1 MAMGA
6 ASKGKEGSM
15 TQQASRK
22 LAGPGQIARRKRNRL
37 MRSCSAFAAAI
48 VLSGLWG
55 NAAQAQMVAPPAT
68 ARPAAGPASILQM
81 RGAPEVRSIADA
93 NLIADS
99 RITLQAPVVPRPQPA
114 PQPANP
120 QMRTAAVPDR
130 NRIMEGS
137 AGTVIPGGPAPVVAA
152 RVDPTTATQGTFAVS
167 SGTATINRSASKDQ
181 VQVTSPQAIINWNTY
196 DTDTLATT
204 TSYINFLPAGTE
216 LEFIGTGA
224 NYTVLNRVF
233 GTPDAAGEHRGIAF
247 NGTVTSRLSDAGP
260 IGGNVWFYSPG
271 GILVNNGAAFNVG
284 SLVLSASA
292 LNAITGSGTTIDFT
306 GVTQADSAILI
317 ANGANINALNQG
329 SYVALVAP
337 RIEQAGRVT
346 VNGSAA
352 YVGAEQAQLRIDNG
366 LFDIAIGLG
375 TEDANGVVH
384 TGTTTGPAR
393 QVTQGLN
400 NILTDP
406 DGQGIYMVAVPKNTA
421 LTMLVGGSIG
431 YQPASNASMTP
442 NGVLVLGSGTDVQST
457 VDIQSGTQTIQYDGR
472 DAVDGGGIR
481 MAGATLTSDMTAFA
495 SGQFAL
501 EVGNNQVFSMGGD
514 GRGGYSLDATGGS
527 GIVVSAIGTGS
538 IDIQGDLRL
547 DSGQD
552 QSVGAPISIV
562 AAVDPGSPTGPAG
575 SINIGGSLVA
585 DSSGV
590 GRDDFFVI
598 RQNGNTG
605 IGEDAVGGDISLTVS
620 GGGSI
625 SVGGDT
631 TLDASAQ
638 GGKGE
643 FRSGSS
649 TGGDVSILVTGA
661 TSSLNLPNFVRIAT
675 NGINAESLKPGGG
688 GSAELGA
695 DSVAG
700 NFSLVVENG
709 TLDLGNA
716 QIDVSAE
723 ATSGDDDTQVQENS
737 ARAGNATFRFTGGTQ
752 DIGNIRVF
760 GNATSGTSF
769 DADGLPYDAPV
780 TLGDVT
786 FELSGSQTTFG
797 QDFAVFANSGTGDPA
812 AAKTTNF
819 TITNGANVS
828 LGGDFFYDTNNLND
842 AVVLT
847 VNQGSTLDIGGALAF
862 ALSGRTSDIADDRGV
877 DITVNVDN
885 ATLQAGFVALDSS
898 IENDAFAD
906 LDITGGDIALNL
918 TNGAVFDAGFT
929 SISSNARGRV
939 MGSSAT
945 GGNVAITVDSSTF
958 RSPGGV
964 DISANG
970 VAAQS
975 NIDTANGT
983 SSGQGGTVRFAV
995 TGTNP
1000 LVDVG
1005 DLNISA
1011 DGRFNF
1017 GIEEASFLAP
1027 IGGAGGPVGLA
1038 AGGSSQPQAAG
1049 GGLGDGGNAAGG
1061 TVEMTIESGTFNAVS
1076 LSVNSS
1082 GFGEQGTSDI
1092 LDDGINPPVGYAGS
1106 GGSGTG
1112 GTVTFNMVGGTANI
1126 DSLTVS
1132 ANGLGGNGASS
1143 DDTIGVAAGDGGSGT
1158 GGTATINATGGSLN
1172 VTNGIALQALG
1183 NAEIFNFGI
1192 PFTSIGGDGGFGIGV
1207 DGGNGGTAVGGT
1219 ATLNLIG
1226 GSALVNA
1233 ATIEISAEAF
1243 GGEGGS
1249 SFTSFSAG
1257 VPIPGEGGGAGGDAT
1272 GGTATL
1278 NHTAGAI
1285 DSNSVTVT
1293 SGATG
1298 GSGGS
1303 SFGVSIGQSVGSG
1316 ARGGNATGGTST
1328 INLNQD
1334 DGSNPTYF
1342 VRSVSNGGEGGA
1354 GLFSG
1359 AGGDA
1364 TGGTA
1369 ELLVNNFDV
1378 SLAAAGLDASG
1389 IGGDGGLTDG
1399 EAGSGGTGGSGTGGT
1414 VRLVVD
1420 GPNGELTSDSTIA
1433 VASSGTGGAGSAGGD
1448 SFNDVDPGGNGGN
1461 GGLGTGGRAEI
1472 FATNGGLL
1480 DLSLDRGIVDARG
1493 VGGAGGA
1500 GGNGLI
1506 FAGGNGG
1513 RGGGAVGGAIAISSS
1528 GGSDLSISGPS
1539 TTITLQAGAT
1549 GGRGGDGG
1557 LGAGGSTGLVGI
1569 NGNSAGGTIDVT
1581 ADGGRLA
1588 FNAQLAA
1595 IASATGFADTRPGS
1609 AGGDADGGAITIEAL
1624 GAGSELVVT
1633 GGIFA
1638 DASAAAALGVRGFGA
1653 GVGGSASGGSFDIVL
1668 AQGSTIDIASIDVL
1682 ASGTGAFG
1690 NGGGSGTGGD
1700 VRIAIAADASS
1711 LTSINV
1717 DVRAT
1722 GGSSGTVTG
1731 SGPGQNGSVGGNA
1744 QGGTAV
1750 LLVEGTG
1757 PLLDSLTGLSLDA
1770 SATAGNG
1777 GQGSASNG
1785 LVDGFLGGN
1794 GGIATGGTASLS
1806 IAGDGASL
1814 TVDALAFSLRADA
1827 TGGTGG
1833 AGGDNLTGGTIG
1845 PGGVVINNR
1854 AGNGGIGGAGT
1865 GGTVAL
1871 EAGSGS
1877 TMTLQQSSGPFEL
1890 SASGFGG
1897 RGGSGG
1903 NLDLTNGGIQGTGG
1917 NGGTGTGGS
1926 PRLLA
1931 TGGTIQGDEVSLFA
1945 QGIGG
1950 DGGLGGDDGNATF
1963 GPSGNGGNAF
1973 GGTPTVE
1980 TQDGSPGIITL
1991 GNLLIDATSLAGGGT
2006 FQGVAVGGQ
2015 VTITDA
2021 SVDPLGLISMD
2032 SLTVL
2037 ANGNATLSGYPSLT
2051 ISSGSGPITVTGN
2064 VSADVSGD
2072 ILLNFDD
2079 DGQLLVGGSSSLVA
2093 GGNIVVSHANNAGGT
2108 ISLENTGRI
2117 FALAGGNFDAQAG
2130 SIVSGG
2136 EVSLLA
2142 RNDVRVA
2149 DVRAVPNL
2157 QIVAGRNAFVNNA
2170 IATGPQG
2177 TANFGGILIE
2187 AGRDPFGSSQ
2197 YVPDSRV
2204 EIAGTV
2210 DSYSDIFVFSGGT
2223 TRFLAGSTTVANDLL
2238 SVGTGGDIIVESGA
2252 SLVAARSPSTP
2263 PDPADPFG
2271 GGAYM
2276 DLFAG
2281 ALSGFLTSPPGS
2293 IASIVVDGSL
2303 DANAGA
2309 IIARGN
2315 AIDGLDGGFT
2325 ASSMAFDI
2333 DDAPADGVLQDDD
2346 GGLLSANCLEGNI
2359 CLGSIFAD
2367 NVIEVGQ
2374 ESNNDVIQLIVQ
2386 QGTVD
2391 ANTIL
2396 ITTRNDIVMGTN
2408 GIATTLNAADLFS
2421 IESTQGD
2428 IDLRDAAISSDRILI
2443 AADGSLEGN
2452 GSLVSDTDIGITVG
2466 DSLSASVID
2475 TGGQLTTVAE
2485 VAGDTEASYSVPNN
2499 ITIGTLSIGEGDANF
2514 DAGGNID
2521 IGVANVPGTDII
2533 LTAPGLVQLGFT
2545 DSANNINLDG
2555 GFVSVGEINAG
2566 GQIELVSGTD
2576 VQIGSA
2582 TASDTLTVESQGNVS
2597 FSGLR
2602 AGSDLTVTAPGT
2614 ISGGDLFAGSLRL
2627 DGGFIAIGTANSAT
2641 IDFVSASDILFDLLQ
2656 SSSPIQLTAA
2666 NGRIAAHTGAGD
2678 IESDSNVT
2686 LDAQEIAVGNITSG
2700 GSVVANATV
2709 GDASFGTI
2717 DAINDITVDAA
2728 GSPVL
2733 ANAISGGNTSITGAS
2748 VTFNNG
2754 TIGGDL
2760 SLTANGGDIDGN
2772 GAVTVGG
2779 GIALDAAGN
2788 VGFGDL
2794 SANGGSFT
2802 VAAGDDISFG
2812 SASAASDI
2820 VMTTPGILDGG
2831 NLSAGGT
2838 LSLDAGSVAFDTG
2851 NAALIDITSST
2862 DIRFNALTS
2871 PSAITLTAA
2880 NGTIG
2885 SNGGSGDIDSDGD
2898 VDLVALSIDLGD
2910 VTSGGSVGAQATSGD
2925 ASFGVV
2931 DAANDIT
2938 IVASGTPTLAN
2949 AISGGDT
2956 SITGASVT
2964 FDNGNI
2970 GGDLAL
2976 TATGGDISSDGTVTV
2991 GGGIALDAAGNVTFG
3006 SLAAEGGD
3014 FTITAGGDILADH
3027 AEASGN
3033 FNATAGGDFTT
3044 GLNSIITGGDI
3055 VIAAGGVAD
3064 LGNSSAGGLVD
3075 VTAQQIDFVSV
3086 SAGQTVTLVTARDP
3100 QSPPV
3105 GNGDITGQTVTA
3117 GFGDSLIRATDG
3129 GDIAISG
3136 TITADGVQVI
3146 ADAGT
3151 ITSGGLNTGRFAV
3164 LNAAG
3169 AITLTGN
3176 SVGTNAFFAE
3186 GASIELGNSTI
3197 TNGNVS
3203 LVARS
3208 GGVTGTGQIDANGE
3222 LVVSAAQ
3229 AVTLT
3234 GDLFAASGLRIN
3246 GASIALGN
3254 ATSGGGIQLV
3264 ATSGGVTSPG
3274 RIESGVDLFVQTAN
3288 GADLNELV
3296 AGDDILFLG
3305 SGDISIARMEA
3316 TGDNPQGEEMG
3327 SNGTFTITGNVF
3339 VEEAQIAD
3347 DLVANVTGDFTAGP
3361 APIATGGNITVNAG
3375 NIVNLSA
3382 TSAGGSI
3389 DVTGSEIRF
3398 DTFDAG
3404 TTVDL
3409 LTATTSNTVRGN
3421 GNIAGGAIDAG
3432 TGASSL
3438 VASGAINLTGPATI
3452 GGSLLVDAGG
3462 DVVFP
3467 TANTGGDLIV
3477 TAGGSIA
3484 HGGAASGG
3492 ALEFEATG
3500 DIQGTGDL
3508 VAAGNMQIASLNG
3521 SVIGQLFSSAGSVS
3535 IDADGAVS
3543 FGTVSANANIGIEA
3557 GGPVSG
3563 QLLRAG
3569 SSIQVQTS
3577 DAITVDTVD
3586 SANTSPGGVFIV
3598 GDQGITLRV
3607 LSGIEATLNSSSG
3620 DVRVTEDIILDNFI
3634 QTNGES
3640 IFLRS
3645 AHDLT
3650 AQAEATVSTID
3661 IETTGDLTVERAI
3674 APGDIRLYSTGGT
3687 TTLSNVTSG
3696 GFAPQGSQTTQRV
3709 TGGSNVDIFAADDV
3723 LVRDRVSATG
3733 NLRIRAGDLVDL
3745 QAAAAGTTIEVIS
3758 RDIAIGTS
3766 GSLGEANRTESIV
3779 FTPLTT
3785 EATLGGESVSA
3796 SGYRLDKAEFARVFS
3811 AGEISFGVTGSSSGG
3826 AVLTIDDLDVVAGA
3840 GSSATSNNIAQDGI
3854 LRLESDGEIEVVG
3867 NLTVTGATQDTQLQL
3882 SADETILID
3891 LANGGLFVLDGNN
3904 GLAGSIVA
3912 VASNF
3917 LAVTPEALA
3926 AIQGL
3931 SVAEIDDRLALND
3944 GVDRPDGVIRADT
3957 LIIGTTDSQVFIQN
3971 TAPGTAFDE
3980 RRGFTVNTLTI
3991 NDLVDPNLPIVING
4005 VVSGATGISAIA
4017 LTNINTAFDP
4027 ASTINGCLIANPS
4040 SCSVT
4045 SHSDGDTPLQDLLD
4059 DQFDGD
4065 PLTGG
4070 TIDTT
4075 LVELREDP
4083 LRSDDPLIDEP
4094 VTGAGNEDLWDFGG
4108 DEDEDCERAEDGSCI
4123 AEAAE

>member
-1 MAMGA
+1 
-6 ASKGKEGSM
+6 M

-22 LAGPGQIARRKRNRL
+22 AAGPGQSVGRKRSPL
-37 MRSCSAFAAAI
+37 LRSCSAFAAAI

-55 NAAQAQMVAPPAT
+55 NAAQAQMVAPPVAP
-68 ARPAAGPASILQM
+68 RPAANPASILQM

-99 RITLQAPVVPRPQPA
+99 RITLRAPVVPRPQPA

-120 QMRTAAVPDR
+120 PLRTAAIADQ

-137 AGTVIPGGPAPVVAA
+137 TGTVVVPGGPAPVVAA
-152 RVDPTTATQGTFAVS
+152 RKDATTAAQGNFSVS

-181 VQVTSPQAIINWNTY
+181 VQVTSPQAIINWTTF

-216 LEFIGTGA
+216 LEFIGSGT

-233 GTPDAAGEHRGIAF
+233 GTADAAGEHRGIAF

-292 LNAITGSGTTIDFT
+292 LNAITGAGTTIDFT
-306 GVTQADSAILI
+306 GVTQSDSAILI

-329 SYVALVAP
+329 SYVAMVAP

-421 LTMLVGGSIG
+421 LTMLVGGTIG

-442 NGVLVLGSGTDVQST
+442 NGVLVLGSGTDIESS
-457 VDIQSGTQTIQYDGR
+457 VDIRSGTQTIQFDGR

-481 MAGATLTSDMTAFA
+481 MEGATLTSDTTAFA

-514 GRGGYSLDATGGS
+514 GRGGYSLNATGGS
-527 GIVVSAIGTGS
+527 GIAVSAVGNGS

-552 QSVGAPISIV
+552 QSVGAPISIL
-562 AAVDPGSPTGPAG
+562 AAVDPGNPTGPAG
-575 SINIGGSLVA
+575 SISIGGDLVA

-590 GRDDFFVI
+590 GRDDFFAI

-605 IGEDAVGGDISLTVS
+605 IGEDAVGGDIALTVS

-625 SVGGDT
+625 SVAGNT

-661 TSSLNLPNFVRIAT
+661 TSSLSLPNFVRIAT

-695 DSVAG
+695 DSTAG
-700 NFSLVVENG
+700 NFSLVVNG
-709 TLDLGNA
+709 GSLDLGFA
-716 QIDVSAE
+716 QIDVSAD
-723 ATSGDDDTQVQENS
+723 ATSGDDDTQAQENV
-737 ARAGNATFRFTGGTQ
+737 AQAGDVAFRFTGGSQ
-752 DIGNIRVF
+752 DIGDVRVF
-760 GNATSGTSF
+760 GTATSGTSF
-769 DADGLPYDAPV
+769 DANGIAFSAPV
-780 TLGDVT
+780 TLGDLT
-786 FELSGSQTTFG
+786 FELDGSQTTFG
-797 QDFAVFANSGTGDPA
+797 QGFSVFAGTGLGDIA
-812 AAKTTNF
+812 AAKTTTF

-847 VNQGSTLDIGGALAF
+847 VDEGSTLDIGGSLGF
-862 ALSGRTSDIADDRGV
+862 ALSGRTSDIASDRGV
-877 DITVNVDN
+877 DITINVDN
-885 ATLQAGFVALDSS
+885 ATLLANFVGLDSS
-898 IENDAFAD
+898 ISNDSFEN
-906 LDITGGDIALNL
+906 LDIAGGDIALNL
-918 TNGAVFDAGFT
+918 TNGALFDAGFT
-929 SISSNARGRV
+929 SISSNARGRAL
-939 MGSSAT
+939 GSSAT
-945 GGNVAITVDSSTF
+945 GGNVAITVNSSTF
-958 RSPGGV
+958 RSTGGV

-975 NIDTANGT
+975 NVDPSNGA

-995 TGTNP
+995 IGTTP
-1000 LVDVG
+1000 LVEIG
-1005 DLNISA
+1005 DFSISA
-1011 DGRFNF
+1011 DGRFNSGF
-1017 GIEEASFLAP
+1017 EEAALLAP
-1027 IGGAGGPVGLA
+1027 SGDPGGPVSATAAALA
-1038 AGGSSQPQAAG
+1038 QPQAAS
-1049 GGLGDGGNAAGG
+1049 GGLGDGGDAAGG
-1061 TVEMTIESGTFNAVS
+1061 TVELTIGSGTFNAVS
-1076 LSVNSS
+1076 VSVNSS

-1092 LDDGINPPVGYAGS
+1092 LDDGINPPVGYSGS

-1126 DSLTVS
+1126 DSLTVA
-1132 ANGLGGNGASS
+1132 ANGLGGNGAFSN
-1143 DDTIGVAAGDGGSGT
+1143 DGIGVSAGNGGTGT
-1158 GGTATINATGGSLN
+1158 GGSATINATGGSLN

-1183 NAEIFNFGI
+1183 NAEIFNFGT
-1192 PFTSIGGDGGFGIGV
+1192 PFTSIQ
-1207 DGGNGGTAVGGT
+1207 GNGGSGFGVDAGNGGAGVGGS

-1226 GSALVNA
+1226 SSALVTA
-1233 ATIEISAEAF
+1233 AQIEISADAF

-1249 SFTSFSAG
+1249 SFTSFVAG
-1257 VPIPGEGGGAGGDAT
+1257 APLPGRNGGTGGDAT
-1272 GGTATL
+1272 GGSATL
-1278 NHTAGAI
+1278 NHTAGTI
-1285 DSNSVTVT
+1285 DSNAVTVT

-1298 GSGGS
+1298 GTGGT
-1303 SFGVSIGQSVGSG
+1303 SFGLSIGQSVGTG
-1316 ARGGNATGGTST
+1316 GRGGNAAGGVST

-1334 DGSNPTYF
+1334 DSSNPTYF
-1342 VRSVSNGGEGGA
+1342 VRSVSIGGQGGGGLSGGA
-1354 GLFSG
+1354 GG
-1359 AGGDA
+1359 NGI
-1364 TGGTA
+1364 GGTA
-1369 ELLVNNFDV
+1369 QLLVNNFDV
-1378 SLAAAGLDASG
+1378 SLTAAGLDASG
-1389 IGGDGGLTDG
+1389 VGGDGGLIDG
-1399 EAGSGGTGGSGTGGT
+1399 EAGSGGAGGSGTGGT

-1420 GPNGELTSDSTIA
+1420 GPNGALASDSPIA
-1433 VASSGTGGAGSAGGD
+1433 IASTGTGGAGSAGGD
-1448 SFNDVDPGGNGGN
+1448 SFNDVDPGGNGGD
-1461 GGLGTGGRAEI
+1461 GGLGTGGRAEV
-1472 FATNGGLL
+1472 FATGGGLL
-1480 DLSLDRGIVDARG
+1480 DLSLNRGIIDTAG
-1493 VGGAGGA
+1493 IGGAGGA

-1513 RGGGAVGGAIAISSS
+1513 RGGGAVGGAIAVGSS
-1528 GGSDLSISGPS
+1528 GGSDLTVSGPS
-1539 TTITLQAGAT
+1539 TTVTFQSGAT

-1557 LGAGGSTGLVGI
+1557 LGAGGSTGRVGI

-1609 AGGDADGGAITIEAL
+1609 AGGDADGGDVTIEAL

-1633 GGIFA
+1633 GGILG
-1638 DASAAAALGVRGFGA
+1638 DASAAAALGVRGLGA
-1653 GVGGSASGGSFDIVL
+1653 GVGGSAAGGSIDIVL
-1668 AQGSTIDIASIDVL
+1668 AEGSTIDIASIDAV
-1682 ASGTGAFG
+1682 ASGTGAYG

-1722 GGSSGTVTG
+1722 GGNSGTVTG
-1731 SGPGQNGSVGGNA
+1731 SGPGQNGSAGGNA

-1750 LLVEGTG
+1750 VVVEGTG
-1757 PLLDSLTGLSLDA
+1757 PLLDSLTGLSLNA

-1777 GQGSASNG
+1777 GRGSASNG
-1785 LVDGFLGGN
+1785 LVNGFLGGN
-1794 GGIATGGTASLS
+1794 GGNATGGTASLS

-1854 AGNGGIGGAGT
+1854 GGNGGIGGAGT

-1877 TMTLQQSSGPFEL
+1877 TMTLQQVSGPFEL

-1926 PRLLA
+1926 PQLIA
-1931 TGGTIQGDEVSLFA
+1931 TGGTIQGDDVSLLA
-1945 QGIGG
+1945 LGIGG
-1950 DGGLGGDDGNATF
+1950 DGGLGGDDGNATL
-1963 GPSGNGGNAF
+1963 GPSGNGGDSF
-1973 GGTPTVE
+1973 GGTPSVE

-2006 FQGVAVGGQ
+2006 IQGVAIGGQ

-2021 SVDPLGLISMD
+2021 SVDPLGLISMG

-2037 ANGNATLSGYPSLT
+2037 ASGNASLSGYPSLT
-2051 ISSGSGPITVTGN
+2051 ISSGSGAISVTGN

-2079 DGQLLVGGSSSLVA
+2079 DGQLLVGGSSSLFA
-2093 GGNIVVSHANNAGGT
+2093 GGDIVVTHSNNGGT
-2108 ISLENTGRI
+2108 ISLENTGNI
-2117 FALAGGNFDAQAG
+2117 FALAGGNIDAQPG
-2130 SIVSGG
+2130 SIISGR

-2142 RNDVRVA
+2142 RGDVSVD

-2157 QIVAGRNAFVNNA
+2157 QIVAGQNAFVNNA

-2187 AGRDPFGSSQ
+2187 AGRDPFGSSL
-2197 YVPDSRV
+2197 YDPNSRV
-2204 EIAGTV
+2204 EISGTL
-2210 DSYSDIFVFSGGT
+2210 DSYSDVVVFTGGT
-2223 TRFLAGSTTVANDLL
+2223 ARFLAGSTTAANDIV
-2238 SVGTGGDIIVESGA
+2238 SVGTGNDIIVEAGA
-2252 SLVAARSPSTP
+2252 SLVGARNPSTL
-2263 PDPADPFG
+2263 PDPADPLVSS
-2271 GGAYM
+2271 ASI

-2281 ALSGFLTSPPGS
+2281 ALGGFLTTPSTS
-2293 IASIVVDGSL
+2293 IASIVVDGTL
-2303 DANAGA
+2303 DANAGTIA
-2309 IIARGN
+2309 ARGN
-2315 AIDGLDGGFT
+2315 AIDGLDGSFA

-2333 DDAPADGVLQDDD
+2333 NDAPADGVPQDND
-2346 GGLLSANCLEGNI
+2346 GGLLSASCLEGNI
-2359 CLGSIFAD
+2359 CLGSIAAD
-2367 NVIEVGQ
+2367 NVIEIGQ

-2386 QGTVD
+2386 QGAVD
-2391 ANTIL
+2391 ANRIL
-2396 ITTRNDIVMGTN
+2396 ITTRNDIVMGTD

-2421 IESTQGD
+2421 VESTQGD
-2428 IDLRDAAISSDRILI
+2428 VDLRDAAISSNQILI
-2443 AADGSLEGN
+2443 AAGGSLVGS

-2485 VAGDTEASYSVPNN
+2485 VGGDTEASYSVPNN

-2545 DSANNINLDG
+2545 GSANDIDLDG
-2555 GFVSVGEINAG
+2555 GSVSVGDIFAT
-2566 GQIELVSGTD
+2566 GQIGIVSGTD

-2582 TASDTLTVESQGNVS
+2582 TAGDTLTIDSLGNVS
-2597 FSGLR
+2597 FSGLQ
-2602 AGSDLTVTAPGT
+2602 AGTDLTVTAPGT
-2614 ISGGDLFAGSLRL
+2614 ISGGDLSGGSLRL
-2627 DGGFIAIGTANSAT
+2627 DGGFIAIGTASGST
-2641 IDFVSASDILFDLLQ
+2641 LDFVSASDLLFDLLQ
-2656 SSSPIQLTAA
+2656 SSGPIVLTAA
-2666 NGRIAAHTGAGD
+2666 NGRIAAHTAAGD

-2686 LDAQEIAVGNITSG
+2686 LLALAVDIGSIQSGGVTDVRATGGDARLASITSSSDARVAATGNVSLGAFSAGRDGDAQADSDSSGSGDLAVTGLSQAVRNLNLLGANVTLGNVTVSGVTPAPSNRLSGFVTINSTNGSVNVGNVTAPGMTLVAEG
-2700 GSVVANATV
+2700 GNLTAGNLRAFDPVLAFGLPTVIDLSAFGGDISVASLDSV
-2709 GDASFGTI
+2709 GDIAIFTDSGAQTRVLGSTTAGNDIFFSGSGDFAFDSLVTAGRDVIGRATGATGADITLGAGAVVGRNLDLVAANGVIQLLPRASGSSSVGGNLTFSARQINLGPVNVGGNLRLTATAGSI
-2717 DAINDITVDAA
+2717 DARAA
-2728 GSPVL
+2728 GS
-2733 ANAISGGNTSITGAS
+2733 
-2748 VTFNNG
+2748 
-2754 TIGGDL
+2754 
-2760 SLTANGGDIDGN
+2760 
-2772 GAVTVGG
+2772 VGG
-2779 GIALDAAGN
+2779 GIAFDASGN
-2788 VGFGDL
+2788 VDFGNL

-2802 VAAGDDISFG
+2802 VDAGGTITFG
-2812 SASAASDI
+2812 SASAANDI
-2820 VMTTPGILDGG
+2820 VMTTPGVLDGG
-2831 NLSAGGT
+2831 DFAAGGT

-2851 NAALIDITSST
+2851 TAALVDITSAS

-2871 PSAITLTAA
+2871 ASAIRLTAA
-2880 NGTIG
+2880 NGTIAK
-2885 SNGGSGDIDSDGD
+2885 NGGDGDIDSDDD

-2910 VTSGGSVGAQATSGD
+2910 VDSGGSVGAQATSGD
-2925 ASFGVV
+2925 ARFGTV
-2931 DAANDIT
+2931 DAADDIT
-2938 IVASGTPTLAN
+2938 IAATGSPVLVN
-2949 AISGGDT
+2949 AVSGGDT

-2964 FDNGNI
+2964 FNSGAI
-2970 GGDLAL
+2970 GGNLAL
-2976 TATGGDISSDGTVTV
+2976 TATSGYITSDGTVTV
-2991 GGGIALDAAGNVTFG
+2991 GGGITLDAHDNVSFA
-3006 SLAAEGGD
+3006 SLAAQGGN
-3014 FTITAGGDILADH
+3014 FTVTAGGDILANH

-3033 FNATAGGDFTT
+3033 FTATAGGDFTT
-3044 GLNSIITGGDI
+3044 GPNSIITGGDI
-3055 VIAAGGVAD
+3055 VINAGSIVN
-3064 LGNSSAGGLVD
+3064 LGNSSAGGL
-3075 VTAQQIDFVSV
+3075 
-3086 SAGQTVTLVTARDP
+3086 
-3100 QSPPV
+3100 
-3105 GNGDITGQTVTA
+3105 
-3117 GFGDSLIRATDG
+3117 
-3129 GDIAISG
+3129 
-3136 TITADGVQVI
+3136 
-3146 ADAGT
+3146 
-3151 ITSGGLNTGRFAV
+3151 
-3164 LNAAG
+3164 
-3169 AITLTGN
+3169 
-3176 SVGTNAFFAE
+3176 
-3186 GASIELGNSTI
+3186 
-3197 TNGNVS
+3197 
-3203 LVARS
+3203 
-3208 GGVTGTGQIDANGE
+3208 
-3222 LVVSAAQ
+3222 
-3229 AVTLT
+3229 
-3234 GDLFAASGLRIN
+3234 
-3246 GASIALGN
+3246 
-3254 ATSGGGIQLV
+3254 
-3264 ATSGGVTSPG
+3264 
-3274 RIESGVDLFVQTAN
+3274 
-3288 GADLNELV
+3288 
-3296 AGDDILFLG
+3296 
-3305 SGDISIARMEA
+3305 
-3316 TGDNPQGEEMG
+3316 
-3327 SNGTFTITGNVF
+3327 
-3339 VEEAQIAD
+3339 
-3347 DLVANVTGDFTAGP
+3347 
-3361 APIATGGNITVNAG
+3361 
-3375 NIVNLSA
+3375 
-3382 TSAGGSI
+3382 I
-3389 DVTGSEIRF
+3389 DVQGSEIQF
-3398 DTFDAG
+3398 ASLDAG
-3404 TTVDL
+3404 STVAL
-3409 LTATTSNTVRGN
+3409 LAQTSQNTVRGN

-3432 TGASSL
+3432 IGASSL

-3452 GGSLLVDAGG
+3452 GGNLLVDAGG
-3462 DVVFP
+3462 NIVFP
-3467 TANTGGDLIV
+3467 TATTGGDLIV

-3484 HGGAASGG
+3484 HGGATSGG
-3492 ALEFEATG
+3492 ALDFEATG

-3508 VAAGNMQIASLNG
+3508 VSAGAMEIASLDG
-3521 SVIGQLFSSAGSVS
+3521 AVIGQLFSSAGSLS
-3535 IDADGAVS
+3535 IDADGAFS
-3543 FGTVSANANIGIEA
+3543 FGTVSANGGIGIAA

-3563 QLLRAG
+3563 GLLRAG
-3569 SSIQVQTS
+3569 SSIQVRTT
-3577 DAITVDTVD
+3577 DAINVDTVD
-3586 SANTSPGGVFIV
+3586 SANTTSGSVLLT

-3620 DVRVTEDIILDNFI
+3620 DVRVTEDIILDNFL
-3634 QTNGES
+3634 QATGES

-3650 AQAEATVSTID
+3650 VQADATVSTID
-3661 IETTGDLTVERAI
+3661 IETSGDLDVERAV
-3674 APGDIRLYSTGGT
+3674 APGNIRLYSTGGT
-3687 TTLSNVTSG
+3687 ATISLTSSG
-3696 GFAPQGSQTTQRV
+3696 GSTSLAAGTQGTQRV
-3709 TGGSNVDIFAADDV
+3709 TGGAAVDIFGAADV
-3723 LVRDRVSATG
+3723 VVRDRVSATG
-3733 NLRIRAGDLVDL
+3733 NLRIRAGDLVNL
-3745 QAAAAGTTIEVIS
+3745 QAAATGKSIEVVS
-3758 RDIAIGTS
+3758 RDIAIGAN
-3766 GSLGEANRTESIV
+3766 GSLGEANRTDTIV

-3785 EATLGGESVSA
+3785 QATLGGEGGNA
-3796 SGYRLDKAEFARVFS
+3796 TGYRLDKAEFARVFS
-3811 AGEISFGVTGSSSGG
+3811 AGEISFGVTGSSTGG
-3826 AVLTIDDLDVVAGA
+3826 ATLTIDDLDVVAGS
-3840 GSSATSNNIAQDGI
+3840 GSSATSNNIGQGGS
-3854 LRLESDGEIEVVG
+3854 LRLESDGEIEVIG

-3882 SADETILID
+3882 SADETIRID

-3931 SVAEIDDRLALND
+3931 PVAEIDDRLALND

-3980 RRGFTVNTLTI
+3980 RRGFTVNNLTI

-4005 VVSGATGISAIA
+4005 VVGGATGISAIA

-4059 DQFDGD
+4059 DRFEGD
-4065 PLTGG
+4065 PPTGG

-4094 VTGAGNEDLWDFGG
+4094 VTGAGNEDLWDFGSA
-4108 DEDEDCERAEDGSCI
+4108 DDAECERAEDGSCI

>member
-15 TQQASRK
+15 TQQSSRK

-68 ARPAAGPASILQM
+68 ARPAVSPASILQM

-114 PQPANP
+114 PQPANS
-120 QMRTAAVPDR
+120 QIRTAATADQS
-130 NRIMEGS
+130 RIMEGS
-137 AGTVIPGGPAPVVAA
+137 TGTVVIPGGPPPVVAA
-152 RVDPTTATQGTFAVS
+152 RKDPTTATQGNFAVS

-181 VQVTSPQAIINWNTY
+181 VQVTSAQAIINWNTY

-216 LEFIGTGA
+216 LEFIGSGA

-306 GVTQADSAILI
+306 GVSQADSAILI

-337 RIEQAGRVT
+337 RIEQAGRIT

-457 VDIQSGTQTIQYDGR
+457 VDIRSGTQTIQFDGR

-700 NFSLVVENG
+700 NFSLVVNG
-709 TLDLGNA
+709 GSLDLGFA
-716 QIDVSAE
+716 QIDTSAD
-723 ATSGDDDTQVQENS
+723 ATSGDDETQAQENT
-737 ARAGNATFRFTGGTQ
+737 ARAGNAAFRFTGGSQ
-752 DIGNIRVF
+752 DIGDIRVF
-760 GNATSGTSF
+760 GTATSGTSF
-769 DADGLPYDAPV
+769 DADGNPFSAPV
-780 TLGDVT
+780 TLGDLT
-786 FELSGSQTTFG
+786 FVLDGSQTTFG
-797 QDFAVFANSGTGDPA
+797 QSFAVFAGAGLGDNA
-812 AAKTTNF
+812 AAKTTTF

-828 LGGDFFYDTNNLND
+828 LGGDFVYDTNSLND

-847 VNQGSTLDIGGALAF
+847 VDRGSTLDIGGSLAF
-862 ALSGRTSDIADDRGV
+862 ALSGRTSDIASDRGV
-877 DITVNVDN
+877 DITINVDN
-885 ATLQAGFVALDSS
+885 ASLLANFVALDSS
-898 IENDAFAD
+898 ITNDSFENLA
-906 LDITGGDIALNL
+906 ITGGDIALNL
-918 TNGAVFDAGFT
+918 TNGAAFDAGFT
-929 SISSNARGRV
+929 SISSNARGRAL
-939 MGSSAT
+939 GSSAT

-958 RSPGGV
+958 RSTGGV
-964 DISANG
+964 DLSANG

-975 NIDTANGT
+975 NVDTSNGT
-983 SSGQGGTVRFAV
+983 SIGQGGTVRFLV
-995 TGTNP
+995 TGTTP
-1000 LVDVG
+1000 LVDIG

-1017 GIEEASFLAP
+1017 GIEEAAFLAP
-1027 IGGAGGPVGLA
+1027 IGDPGGLVSATAGALA
-1038 AGGSSQPQAAG
+1038 QPQAAG
-1049 GGLGDGGNAAGG
+1049 GGLGDGGDAAGG
-1061 TVEMTIESGTFNAVS
+1061 TVEMTIESGTFNAIS
-1076 LSVNSS
+1076 LSVNAS
-1082 GFGEQGTSDI
+1082 GFGENGKSDFV
-1092 LDDGINPPVGYAGS
+1092 DDGINPPFAFAGN
-1106 GGSGTG
+1106 GGAGTG
-1112 GTVTFNMVGGTANI
+1112 GTVTFNMVGGTANV
-1126 DSLTVS
+1126 DSLTVA
-1132 ANGLGGNGASS
+1132 ANGLGGGGAFS
-1143 DDTIGVAAGDGGSGT
+1143 DESIGMAAGNGGSGT
-1158 GGTATINATGGSLN
+1158 GGSATINATGGSLN

-1183 NAEIFNFGI
+1183 NAEILDFGF
-1192 PFTSIGGDGGFGIGV
+1192 PFTSIR
-1207 DGGNGGTAVGGT
+1207 GNGGSGFGVDAGNGGAGT
-1219 ATLNLIG
+1219 GGSATLNLIG
-1226 GSALVNA
+1226 SSALVNA
-1233 ATIEISAEAF
+1233 ATIEISADAY

-1249 SFTSFSAG
+1249 GFTSFAAG
-1257 VPIPGEGGGAGGDAT
+1257 VPLPGRNGGVGGDAT

-1278 NHTAGAI
+1278 NHTSGTI

-1293 SGATG
+1293 SGAIG

-1359 AGGDA
+1359 AGGNA

-1399 EAGSGGTGGSGTGGT
+1399 EAGSGGAGGSGTGGT

-1513 RGGGAVGGAIAISSS
+1513 RGGGAVGGAIAIGSS

-1539 TTITLQAGAT
+1539 TTITLQAGAE

-1609 AGGDADGGAITIEAL
+1609 AGGNADGGAITIEAL

-1638 DASAAAALGVRGFGA
+1638 DASAAAALGVRGLGA
-1653 GVGGSASGGSFDIVL
+1653 GVGGSATGGSIDIVL
-1668 AQGSTIDIASIDVL
+1668 AEGSTIDIASIDAV
-1682 ASGTGAFG
+1682 ASGTGAYG
-1690 NGGGSGTGGD
+1690 NGGGSGTGGA
-1700 VRIAIAADASS
+1700 VRIAIATDAAS
-1711 LTSINV
+1711 LTSINA

-1722 GGSSGTVTG
+1722 GGNSGTVTG
-1731 SGPGQNGSVGGNA
+1731 SGPGQNGAAGGNA
-1744 QGGTAV
+1744 LGGTAV
-1750 LLVEGTG
+1750 VSVEGTG
-1757 PLLDSLTGLSLDA
+1757 PLLDSLTGLVLDA
-1770 SATAGNG
+1770 SATAGTG
-1777 GQGSASNG
+1777 GRGSAGTPLVNG
-1785 LVDGFLGGN
+1785 YLGGN
-1794 GGIATGGTASLS
+1794 GGNATGGTASLS

-1827 TGGTGG
+1827 TGGAGG
-1833 AGGDNLTGGTIG
+1833 TGGDNLDGGI
-1845 PGGVVINNR
+1845 
-1854 AGNGGIGGAGT
+1854 AGNGGVGGSGT
-1865 GGTVAL
+1865 GGTVSL
-1871 EAGSGS
+1871 KAGSGS
-1877 TMTLQQSSGPFEL
+1877 TMTLQQVSGPFGL

-1897 RGGSGG
+1897 QGGSGG
-1903 NLDLTNGGIQGTGG
+1903 SLDIDDGGTQGTGG
-1917 NGGTGTGGS
+1917 DGGTGTGGS
-1926 PRLLA
+1926 PQLIA
-1931 TGGTIQGDEVSLFA
+1931 TGGTIQGDDVSLLAVGF
-1945 QGIGG
+1945 GG
-1950 DGGLGGDDGNATF
+1950 DGGLGGDDGNATL
-1963 GPSGNGGNAF
+1963 GQSGNGGDAF
-1973 GGTPTVE
+1973 GGTPSIE
-1980 TQDGSPGIITL
+1980 TEDGSPGIITL

-2006 FQGVAVGGQ
+2006 IQGVAVGGQ

-2037 ANGNATLSGYPSLT
+2037 ANGNASLSGYPSLT
-2051 ISSGSGPITVTGN
+2051 ISSGSGPITVAGN

-2142 RNDVRVA
+2142 RNDVRVD

-2197 YVPDSRV
+2197 YIPDSRV

-2252 SLVAARSPSTP
+2252 SLVAVRSPSTA
-2263 PDPADPFG
+2263 PDPTDPFG
-2271 GGAYM
+2271 GSAYL

-2281 ALSGFLTSPPGS
+2281 ALASFLTLPSGS

-2315 AIDGLDGGFT
+2315 AIDGLDGSFT

-2428 IDLRDAAISSDRILI
+2428 IDLRDAAISSNRILI

-2485 VAGDTEASYSVPNN
+2485 VAGDTEAFYSVPNN

-2582 TASDTLTVESQGNVS
+2582 TAGDTLTVESQGNVS
-2597 FSGLR
+2597 FSSLR

-2627 DGGFIAIGTANSAT
+2627 DGGFIAIGTASAST
-2641 IDFVSASDILFDLLQ
+2641 IDFVSGSDILFDLLQ
-2656 SSSPIQLTAA
+2656 SSGPIVLTAA
-2666 NGRIAAHTGAGD
+2666 NGQIAAHTAAGD

-2686 LDAQEIAVGNITSG
+2686 LLALAVDIGSIQSGGVTDVRATGGDAQLASITSSSDARVTATGNVTLGAFSAGRDGDAQADSDGNGSGDLAITGLSRAVRNLNLYGANVALGDVTVTGVTPAPSNRLSGFVTINSTNGSVNVGNVTAPGMTLVAEG
-2700 GSVVANATV
+2700 GNLTAGNLRAFDPVLAFGLPTVIDLSAFGGDISVASLDSV
-2709 GDASFGTI
+2709 GDIAIFTDGGAQTRVLGATTAGNDIFFSGTGEFAFDGLLTAGRDVIGRASGATGADITLGAGAVVGRNLDLVAANGVIQLRPRASGSSSVGGNLTFSAREIGLGAVNVGGNLGLTATAGNI
-2717 DAINDITVDAA
+2717 DARAA
-2728 GSPVL
+2728 GS
-2733 ANAISGGNTSITGAS
+2733 
-2748 VTFNNG
+2748 
-2754 TIGGDL
+2754 
-2760 SLTANGGDIDGN
+2760 
-2772 GAVTVGG
+2772 VGG
-2779 GIALDAAGN
+2779 SIAFDASGN
-2788 VGFGDL
+2788 VDFGDL
-2794 SANGGSFT
+2794 AANGGSFT
-2802 VAAGDDISFG
+2802 VDAGGTITFG
-2812 SASAASDI
+2812 SASAANNI
-2820 VMTTPGILDGG
+2820 VMTTLGVLDGG
-2831 NLSAGGT
+2831 DLTAGGT

-2851 NAALIDITSST
+2851 SAGMVDITSGS
-2862 DIRFNALTS
+2862 DIRFNGLAS
-2871 PSAITLTAA
+2871 ASAIRLTAA
-2880 NGTIG
+2880 NGTIAR
-2885 SNGGSGDIDSDGD
+2885 NGGEGDIDSDGD
-2898 VDLVALSIDLGD
+2898 VDLLALSVDLGD
-2910 VTSGGSVGAQATSGD
+2910 IVSGGSVGAQATSGD
-2925 ASFGVV
+2925 ARFGVV
-2931 DAANDIT
+2931 DAADDIT
-2938 IVASGTPTLAN
+2938 IVASGSPVLAN

-2964 FDNGNI
+2964 FNNGTI
-2970 GGDLAL
+2970 GGNLAL
-2976 TATGGDISSDGTVTV
+2976 TSTAGNIASDGTVTV
-2991 GGGIALDAAGNVTFG
+2991 GGGITLDAADNVSFA
-3006 SLAAEGGD
+3006 SLAAQGGN
-3014 FTITAGGDILADH
+3014 FTITAGGAIFADH

-3044 GLNSIITGGDI
+3044 GPNSIITGGDI
-3055 VIAAGGVAD
+3055 VVNAGSIVN
-3064 LGNSSAGGLVD
+3064 LGNSSAGGL
-3075 VTAQQIDFVSV
+3075 
-3086 SAGQTVTLVTARDP
+3086 
-3100 QSPPV
+3100 
-3105 GNGDITGQTVTA
+3105 
-3117 GFGDSLIRATDG
+3117 
-3129 GDIAISG
+3129 
-3136 TITADGVQVI
+3136 
-3146 ADAGT
+3146 
-3151 ITSGGLNTGRFAV
+3151 
-3164 LNAAG
+3164 
-3169 AITLTGN
+3169 
-3176 SVGTNAFFAE
+3176 
-3186 GASIELGNSTI
+3186 
-3197 TNGNVS
+3197 
-3203 LVARS
+3203 
-3208 GGVTGTGQIDANGE
+3208 
-3222 LVVSAAQ
+3222 
-3229 AVTLT
+3229 
-3234 GDLFAASGLRIN
+3234 
-3246 GASIALGN
+3246 
-3254 ATSGGGIQLV
+3254 
-3264 ATSGGVTSPG
+3264 
-3274 RIESGVDLFVQTAN
+3274 
-3288 GADLNELV
+3288 
-3296 AGDDILFLG
+3296 
-3305 SGDISIARMEA
+3305 
-3316 TGDNPQGEEMG
+3316 
-3327 SNGTFTITGNVF
+3327 
-3339 VEEAQIAD
+3339 
-3347 DLVANVTGDFTAGP
+3347 
-3361 APIATGGNITVNAG
+3361 
-3375 NIVNLSA
+3375 
-3382 TSAGGSI
+3382 I
-3389 DVTGSEIRF
+3389 DVQGSEIRF
-3398 DTFDAG
+3398 TTLDAG
-3404 TTVDL
+3404 STVDL
-3409 LTATTSNTVRGN
+3409 LAQATQNTVRGN
-3421 GNIAGGAIDAG
+3421 GTISGGAIDAG

-3521 SVIGQLFSSAGSVS
+3521 SVIGQLFSSSGSVS

-3586 SANTSPGGVFIV
+3586 SANTSSGGVLLV

-3620 DVRVTEDIILDNFI
+3620 AVRVTEDVILDNLV
-3634 QTNGES
+3634 QTTGES

-3650 AQAEATVSTID
+3650 VQAEATVSTID
-3661 IETTGDLTVERAI
+3661 IETSGDLDVERAV
-3674 APGDIRLYSTGGT
+3674 ALDDIRLYSTGGT
-3687 TTLSNVTSG
+3687 ATISLTSSGGSTTLPSG
-3696 GFAPQGSQTTQRV
+3696 TQGTQRV
-3709 TGGSNVDIFAADDV
+3709 TAGADVDIFGAADV
-3723 LVRDRVSATG
+3723 VVRDRVSASG
-3733 NLRIRAGDLVDL
+3733 NLRVRAGDLVDL
-3745 QAAAAGTTIEVIS
+3745 QAAAAGKTIEIVS
-3758 RDIAIGTS
+3758 RDIAIGTN
-3766 GSLGEANRTESIV
+3766 GSLGEANLTDTIV

-3785 EATLGGESVSA
+3785 EATLGGESS
-3796 SGYRLDKAEFARVFS
+3796 STTGYRLDKSEFARVFS

-3840 GSSATSNNIAQDGI
+3840 GSSATSNNIGQNGI

-3891 LANGGLFVLDGNN
+3891 LANGGLFVLDGSN

-4005 VVSGATGISAIA
+4005 VVGSATGISAIA

-4040 SCSVT
+4040 SCTVT
-4045 SHSDGDTPLQDLLD
+4045 THSDGSSSDPLQDLLD
-4059 DQFDGD
+4059 DRFDGD